1 MVHEATKAV
10 LKGVFSPAG
19 IDVTGQRFNMG
30 NVNYVVM
37 ERIAKG
43 EYQVQCETAGSIG
56 NQCLGAVIPIEY
68 IKGLQSAE
76 LIEILIPGEEEEGT
90 EELRQRYFN
99 SFEET
104 AFGGN
109 VRDYLDK
116 INAIPGVGKT
126 KVTGGWNEEIPF
138 ADMIPSDNVQVWYEG
153 IKDTLGGEA
162 KNWLDIVYHA
172 AKEKRLTVGGTV
184 LLTIINSEFDI
195 ASDSL
200 VHTVQEMIDPKQNA
214 GEGYGLAPM
223 GHVVVV
229 QSVKAV
235 QVMIKTTLL
244 FDEGYGWEN
253 LQDSIEE
260 AISEYLLELR
270 KDWDKLSCLT
280 VRLSQIDTR
289 ILGVAGVVDV
299 QDTQINGLR
308 NNLTLGEYEVP
319 VLGGIEV

>member
-1 MVHEATKAV
+1 MC
-10 LKGVFSPAG
+10 S
-19 IDVTGQRFNMG
+19 
-30 NVNYVVM
+30 
-37 ERIAKG
+37 
-43 EYQVQCETAGSIG
+43 
-56 NQCLGAVIPIEY
+56 
-68 IKGLQSAE
+68 
-76 LIEILIPGEEEEGT
+76 
-90 EELRQRYFN
+90 
-99 SFEET
+99 
-104 AFGGN
+104 
-109 VRDYLDK
+109 
-116 INAIPGVGKT
+116 
-126 KVTGGWNEEIPF
+126 
-138 ADMIPSDNVQVWYEG
+138 SD
-153 IKDTLGGEA
+153 L
-162 KNWLDIVYHA
+162 
-172 AKEKRLTVGGTV
+172 
-184 LLTIINSEFDI
+184 
-195 ASDSL
+195 SDSL